1 MRFALVVVAYVA
13 ATLLVQ
19 AVSHFGINA
28 GHYAAVP
35 FMRPEAIAVLG
46 MLAAIAQGAVLAY
59 LAPRVRLP
67 GPPIMQALLFAWLA
81 GLVLVSYLA
90 LVEPAKY
97 AVPSVSGW
105 FAVELSA
112 GFVQFTLFG
121 LLLAAIGRPRNGAPA
136 AAATA

>member
-46 MLAAIAQGAVLAY
+46 VHSRPSPR
-59 LAPRVRLP
+59 APRWLISRHASGSP
-67 GPPIMQALLFAWLA
+67 GPRACRRCSSP
-81 GLVLVSYLA
+81 G
-90 LVEPAKY
+90 
-97 AVPSVSGW
+97 
-105 FAVELSA
+105 
-112 GFVQFTLFG
+112 
-121 LLLAAIGRPRNGAPA
+121 
-136 AAATA
+136 